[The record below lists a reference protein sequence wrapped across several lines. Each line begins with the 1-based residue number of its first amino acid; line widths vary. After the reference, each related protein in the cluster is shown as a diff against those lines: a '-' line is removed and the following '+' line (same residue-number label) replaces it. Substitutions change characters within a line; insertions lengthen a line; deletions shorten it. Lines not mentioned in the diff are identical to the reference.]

1 MNENKTTNESKK
13 QKWIK
18 AEHDKAVQIHWKNLD
33 RIKDLDNKILNA
45 TTRIA
50 TLEKSIQL
58 IEKEIFE
65 YEEVKHYSK
74 KEEKIF
80 AKCDHTQLWN
90 HDSNARQWSE
100 SYLVGVHALR
110 DKQKQLCFDVYKW
123 QQEIDKHPFDASVA
137 IMERDRDEKMLSR
150 KYDRLFNKKTKE
162 VK

>member
-1 MNENKTTNESKK
+1 MKEETKK
-13 QKWIK
+13 RRWI
-18 AEHDKAVQIHWKNLD
+18 EQQQDKACKVHWKNLD

-45 TTRIA
+45 TIRIA
-50 TLEKSIQL
+50 TLEKSIEL
-58 IEKEIFE
+58 IQKEIFE

-100 SYLVGVHALR
+100 SYLAGVSALR

-137 IMERDRDEKMLSR
+137 IMQRDRDEGMLSK
-150 KYDRLFNKKTKE
+150 KYDKLFAQEDKK
-162 VK
+162 

>member
-1 MNENKTTNESKK
+1 MNENTKK

-100 SYLVGVHALR
+100 SYLAGVSALR

-137 IMERDRDEKMLSR
+137 IMKRDRDEKMLSR
-150 KYDRLFNKKTKE
+150 KYDRLFKKSKV
-162 VK
+162 VKNG

>member
-1 MNENKTTNESKK
+1 MNENTKK

-100 SYLVGVHALR
+100 SYLAGVSALR

-123 QQEIDKHPFDASVA
+123 QQEIDKHPFDAYVA
-137 IMERDRDEKMLSR
+137 IMKRDRDEKMLSK
-150 KYDRLFNKKTKE
+150 KYDRLFNKKTNE

>member
-1 MNENKTTNESKK
+1 MNETQSGNESKK

-100 SYLVGVHALR
+100 SYLAGVSALR

>member
-1 MNENKTTNESKK
+1 MKEETKK

-80 AKCDHTQLWN
+80 AKCDHTQFWN

-100 SYLVGVHALR
+100 SYLAGVSALR

-150 KYDRLFNKKTKE
+150 KYDRLFKKSKV
-162 VK
+162 VKNG

>member
-1 MNENKTTNESKK
+1 MNENTKK

-100 SYLVGVHALR
+100 SYLAGVSALR

-137 IMERDRDEKMLSR
+137 IMKRDIDEKMLSK
-150 KYDRLFNKKTKE
+150 KYDRLFNKKTNE